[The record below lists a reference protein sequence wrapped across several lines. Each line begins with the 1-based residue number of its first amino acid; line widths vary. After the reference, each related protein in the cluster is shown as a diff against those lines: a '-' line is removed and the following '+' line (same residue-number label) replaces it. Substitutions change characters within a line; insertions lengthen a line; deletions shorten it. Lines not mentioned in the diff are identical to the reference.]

1 MIEAGTIRA
10 YLTLNS
16 SDFNSGLDAA
26 LERMRGMSVQSG
38 VTAQAASMMGQTM
51 DALSRGGLASV
62 IATMKNSITTSA
74 QMTTAI
80 KTDYSGAANTVASR
94 TSQLSKQIASALGS
108 VQSQARSAMVRAG
121 EGMVSGLGSV
131 QSTILAKAR
140 SIASNVAAAMRS
152 ALKIAS
158 PSKVTREIGEHTGM
172 GMALGL
178 SDMKNETE
186 KRARDVALA
195 AAKAMTGQTVKAPFD
210 AGSALG
216 ISQQSKAAQQI
227 SGITVGLSRINSDTE
242 RMARTAALSSAV
254 YDTERLSRASFGAE
268 TVQHTAAS
276 VHNENLDL
284 LAKKL
289 DILIDRVSNSQQ
301 TLTVDGRSFA
311 RLLREY
317 S

>member
-10 YLTLNS
+10 YLTLSS

-26 LERMRGMSVQSG
+26 LERMRGMSVQSA

-51 DALSRGGLASV
+51 DALSRGGLASMM
-62 IATMKNSITTSA
+62 AAMKNSITTSA
-74 QMTTAI
+74 QMTAAI
-80 KTDYSGAANTVASR
+80 KSDYSGAANTVASR

-131 QSTILAKAR
+131 QSAILAKAR
-140 SIASNVAAAMRS
+140 SIASNVAAVMRS

-186 KRARDVALA
+186 KRARDVALTA
-195 AAKAMTGQTVKAPFD
+195 ARAMSEHSAVSYRAGAKLPYADGIKPISAMSSGAARTSGD
-210 AGSALG
+210 A
-216 ISQQSKAAQQI
+216 
-227 SGITVGLSRINSDTE
+227 E
-242 RMARTAALSSAV
+242 RMARTAALHTAA

-268 TVQHTAAS
+268 TVQHTAVS
-276 VHNENLDL
+276 VHSENLEL

-289 DILIDRVSNSQQ
+289 DTLIDRVSNSQQ